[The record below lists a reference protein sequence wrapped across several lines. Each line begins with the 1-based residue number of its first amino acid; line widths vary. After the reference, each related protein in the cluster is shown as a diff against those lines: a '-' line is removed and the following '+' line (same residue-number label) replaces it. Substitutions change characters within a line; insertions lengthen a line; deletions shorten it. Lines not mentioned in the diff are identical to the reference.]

1 MKKLMLGTRGSAL
14 ALAQNELTLRAL
26 MAAHPGLEI
35 GVSVITTSG
44 DRGLKPDRKAG
55 LKGLFTKEIERA
67 LLALEIDVAIHSMK
81 DMPGQTDEALVVG
94 AVLERA
100 PSEDLL
106 IAKRTPVRTVGTSSV
121 RRARLL
127 NWLRPELEVREL
139 RGNVPTRLQKLRES
153 GELDA
158 IVLARA
164 GLGRLGIDLEAEG
177 FSAERLDI
185 PPAAGQGVVALQARR
200 DDWPTLE
207 LLRAVNHEPTW
218 ICARLER
225 EFLRLLDGD
234 CDLPVGVRTRLNG
247 AVLHASAVVFET
259 GSPGGSPS
267 HSGQRQGREGEAPAE
282 PREAEVSGDASAPEQ
297 LAAELFRQIHEQ

>member
-14 ALAQNELTLRAL
+14 ALAQNELALRVL

-44 DRGLKPDRKAG
+44 DRGLRPDRKAG

-67 LLALEIDVAIHSMK
+67 LLALEIDVAVHSLK
-81 DMPGQTDEALVVG
+81 DVPGRPDPALVIG

-106 IAKRTPVRTVGTSSV
+106 IAKRTPVRVVGTGSV
-121 RRARLL
+121 RRGRFLK
-127 NWLRPELEVREL
+127 WRRPELEVREL
-139 RGNVPTRLQKLRES
+139 RGNVPTRLLKLRES
-153 GELDA
+153 DDLDA

-164 GLGRLGIDLEAEG
+164 GVGRLGIDLGHEG
-177 FSAERLDI
+177 FHVEHLDM
-185 PPAAGQGVVALQARR
+185 PPAAGQGIVALQARK

-207 LLRAVNHEPTW
+207 LLRLVNHEPTW

-234 CDLPVGVRTRLNG
+234 CDLPVGVRTRLEG
-247 AVLHASAVVFET
+247 AELHAHAVVFDAE
-259 GSPGGSPS
+259 SP
-267 HSGQRQGREGEAPAE
+267 A
-282 PREAEVSGDASAPEQ
+282 PREAETSGAAGDPER
-297 LAAELFRQIHEQ
+297 LAAELFKQIHGH